1 MLMTEEDIAKR
12 IAGEIIL
19 SDKPWI
25 IMKKWR
31 EIFEVSQVEVANI
44 MQVTPS
50 VISDYEVGRRI
61 PGSKFIKKF
70 VNALVEIDRK
80 RGCKKIK
87 EFSNMLLDMPKNAII
102 DIREY
107 AEPVT
112 VNDICLSVKGEL
124 IACSHLSGRKI
135 FGHTIVDSIKCIEQ
149 LSGIDFFRL
158 MGETS
163 MRALIFTKV
172 SIGRSPMVAV
182 RVYPIKPAMVVM
194 HGTQRIDELAI
205 KLATIEQIPLVLS
218 KIESVEKMVENL
230 KKLTFRK

>member
-1 MLMTEEDIAKR
+1 MTEEDIAKR
-12 IAGEIIL
+12 IAGELIL
-19 SDKPWI
+19 SDKPWVI
-25 IMKKWR
+25 VKKWR
-31 EIFEVSQVEVANI
+31 EIFEASQVEVANV

-50 VISDYEVGRRI
+50 VISDYEMGRRI

-70 VNALVEIDRK
+70 VNALLEIDKR

-87 EFSNMLLDMPKNAII
+87 EFSNMLLDIPRDAII

-107 AEPVT
+107 VEPVT

-124 IACSHLSGRKI
+124 VACSHLSNRKI
-135 FGHTIVDSIKCIEQ
+135 FGHTIVDSIRCIEK

-194 HGTQRIDELAI
+194 HGTQHIDELAI

-230 KKLTFRK
+230 KRFSCKTND